1 MGCGNCKRGQ
11 LSQILSRFFLLLL
24 LLQVKLGDAADVPSD
39 SIVLGASL
47 TGSQTRISKSGV
59 FELGFFNLTNNNVK
73 EWYVG
78 IWYVTA
84 SQQTTAWV
92 ANRDRPLQNSSGVF
106 NLTEDGSLVLSYGG
120 STVWSSKG
128 NVKKP
133 SSAVMTNS
141 GNLKVLSAENTSE
154 SIWESFDHPGNT
166 WLPGMK
172 ISVTE
177 SLTSWKSTWDPS
189 PGPFGLQMDADGT
202 NQFVL
207 VWKNQIKYWQSGVWN
222 GQIFSEVPEMTQN
235 YIYDFSFF
243 SNSNGSYKY
252 FTYSVKPQFSYLSRF
267 VLDESGEIRVYIML
281 TTNEWSMFWA
291 QPREQC
297 QVYDVCGAYGSCNN
311 NNLQS
316 CSCLTGFVP
325 NDTQEWDS
333 QQWSSGCVRKTPLK
347 CSHAGN
353 WTNTVGFVELS
364 GKSTPPQWVQ
374 YKGQG
379 QGQCQAACLGNCSC
393 TAYAYIANS
402 TLQACLIW
410 FGELRDLSD
419 TASNGISLFLLL
431 DASDLPDSSGSK
443 KKATLAGVVGGVA
456 GGLVVI
462 MALVFLFLWCCKR
475 PGLSTT
481 EYAPGTLTVFTYRE
495 LQVATKNFSERLG
508 GGGFGSVFKGTLQDG
523 SLVAVKKLEGV
534 SQGEKQFRME
544 VSTIGTTQ
552 HVNLVRLRGF
562 CTEGSGRLLVYEYMP
577 NGCLSTFLFH
587 KTRNDDEQKVLD
599 WKTRFGIAVGTAR
612 GIVYLHEKCRDCII
626 HCDIKPE
633 NILLD
638 SNFCPKV
645 ADFGL
650 AKLLG
655 REYSKVLTT
664 MRGTRGY
671 LAPEWLSGL
680 PITVKADVYSFG
692 MTLLEIIAGR
702 RNMDGDSESSEMFFP
717 AWAATQISSGNAME
731 VLDKKLTDVN
741 DAEAE
746 QVKRAAIVGGWCIQ
760 DDEDDRPTM
769 SQALQILE
777 GVVDAPAFP
786 PLPLSLQTFALKS
799 SSLVFYWD
807 KDPSTNARNDS
818 DHPST
823 PP

>member
-1 MGCGNCKRGQ
+1 MRGQ
-11 LSQILSRFFLLLL
+11 LSQIRSCVCFSLLLL
-24 LLQVKLGDAADVPSD
+24 LLVKAGDAADVSSD

-47 TGSQTRISKSGV
+47 TGSQTRISKNGV
-59 FELGFFNLTNNNVK
+59 FKLGFFNLTNNITNNNVK
-73 EWYVG
+73 KWYVG
-78 IWYVTA
+78 IWYATA
-84 SQQTTAWV
+84 SQQTIAWV
-92 ANRDRPLQNSSGVF
+92 ANREQPLQNASGVF
-106 NLTEDGSLVLSYGG
+106 NLTEDGRLLLSYGG
-120 STVWSSKG
+120 STIWSSNG
-128 NVKKP
+128 NGKKP
-133 SSAVMTNS
+133 SSAVIMDS
-141 GNLKVLSAENTSE
+141 GNLVVVSAQNTSE
-154 SIWESFDHPGNT
+154 NIWESFDHPGNT

-172 ISVTE
+172 ISVNQ
-177 SLTSWKSTWDPS
+177 SVIAWKSTWDPT
-189 PGPFGLQMDADGT
+189 PGPYGLQMAADGT
-202 NQFVL
+202 DQFVL
-207 VWKNQIKYWQSGVWN
+207 VWKNKINYWQSGAWN
-222 GQIFSEVPEMTQN
+222 GQIFSDVPEMTQN
-235 YIYDFSFF
+235 YIYNFSFV
-243 SNSNGSYKY
+243 SKGSSKY
-252 FTYSVKPQFSYLSRF
+252 FTYSVKSEFTYLSRF
-267 VLDESGEIRVYIML
+267 VLDQSGEIRVYIML
-281 TTNEWSMFWA
+281 SSNQWSMFWA
-291 QPREQC
+291 QPRDQC
-297 QVYDVCGAYGSCNN
+297 QVYDLCGAYGSCNN

-347 CSHAGN
+347 CSNAGN
-353 WTNTVGFVELS
+353 WTNKVGFVELG

-374 YKGQG
+374 YEGQG
-379 QGQCQAACLGNCSC
+379 QEQCRTTCLGNCSC
-393 TAYAYIANS
+393 TAYAYISNS

-410 FGELRDLSD
+410 FGELLDLSD

-431 DASDLPDSSGSK
+431 DDSDLPNSSGSN
-443 KKATLAGVVGGVA
+443 KKATLAGVVGGVV

-462 MALVFLFLWCCKR
+462 MALVFLFLCCCR
-475 PGLSTT
+475 CTGLSAT

-508 GGGFGSVFKGTLQDG
+508 GGGFGSVFKGALPDG

-577 NGCLSTFLFH
+577 NGCLSDFLFH
-587 KTRNDDEQKVLD
+587 KKRNNDEQKVLD
-599 WKTRFGIAVGTAR
+599 WKTRFAIAVGTAR

-702 RNMDGDSESSEMFFP
+702 RNMDGDEESSEMFFP

-731 VLDKKLTDVN
+731 VLDKKLLDLN

-746 QVKRAAIVGGWCIQ
+746 QVRRAAIVGGWCIQ
-760 DDEDDRPTM
+760 DDEDERPTM
-769 SQALQILE
+769 GQVLQILE
-777 GVVDAPAFP
+777 GVVDPPALP
-786 PLPLSLQTFALKS
+786 PLPLSLQTFALKA
-799 SSLVFYWD
+799 SSLVFFWD
-807 KDPSTNARNDS
+807 KDPPAHAHDNG